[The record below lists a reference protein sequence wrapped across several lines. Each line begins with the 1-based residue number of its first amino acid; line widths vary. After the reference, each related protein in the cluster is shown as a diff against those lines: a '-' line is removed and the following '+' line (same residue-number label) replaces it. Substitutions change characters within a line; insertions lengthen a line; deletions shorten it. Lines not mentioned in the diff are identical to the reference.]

1 MTIEE
6 LGKVQVGDILRSPID
21 NELKVIEIKRG
32 VDKKTTKAIFLG
44 GTALT
49 SKNCEAWQ
57 VVE

>member
-1 MTIEE
+1 MTTEE
-6 LGKVQVGDILRSPID
+6 LGNVQVGDILRSPID
-21 NELKVIEIKRG
+21 NELKVIEIKKGKDR
-32 VDKKTTKAIFLG
+32 KTTKALFLG